1 MGIEH
6 LIFPRVCRFYLIF
19 RSWACSINIVRLF
32 SDEFYIRV
40 CLDEFFNDLLPKANF
55 ASSPQHCWELLR
67 PFSPGKMFDWFQT
80 FRVNSPPLPPPP
92 KKKKTRTQ
100 HVTSNNVGSCWLTMF
115 RPFTRGF
122 KFVIRFGFVHQYP
135 KTNFAFG
142 LVINSLMNR
151 FKTRKQKRYDPWG
164 SS

>member
-6 LIFPRVCRFYLIF
+6 LIFPRVCRLYLIF
-19 RSWACSINIVRLF
+19 RSWDCFINIVRLF

-67 PFSPGKMFDWFQT
+67 QFSRSRKFDWFQT
-80 FRVNSPPLPPPP
+80 VRVNSP
-92 KKKKTRTQ
+92 KHATTCNKVRTRTQ
-100 HVTSNNVGSCWLTMF
+100 HVTSNNVGSCSLTML
-115 RPFTRGF
+115 RPFTPGF

-151 FKTRKQKRYDPWG
+151 FKTQKQKRYDP
-164 SS
+164 